1 MDATATTKELRSG
14 INIIKNIDLLVLR
27 FLPNSSNN
35 TITHDVYKNSK
46 AKVFKTRFK
55 LNTQVD
61 GRGVTNSMLNYC

>member
-14 INIIKNIDLLVLR
+14 INIIKNIDLLVHR

-46 AKVFKTRFK
+46 SKVLKTRFK
-55 LNTQVD
+55 LNNQVD
-61 GRGVTNSMLNYC
+61 GHPNSLKT